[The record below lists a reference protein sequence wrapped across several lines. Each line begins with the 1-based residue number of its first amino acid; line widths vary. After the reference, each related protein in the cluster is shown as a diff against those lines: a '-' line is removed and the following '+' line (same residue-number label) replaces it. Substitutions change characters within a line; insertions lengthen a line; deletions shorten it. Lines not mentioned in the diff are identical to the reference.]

1 MARSDEREARF
12 ERLYREHAAPVF
24 AYALRRSSPDEAA
37 DAAAETF
44 VVAWRR
50 LGEVSDDHVLPWLYE
65 IARRVLSTQRR
76 SGRRQHAIATR
87 VAFEQGEQTTPG
99 PDRIAP
105 AVLRALA
112 ELHAD
117 EREVLMLTAWEELSS
132 PEAAAVL
139 GCSPTAYRI
148 RLHRARLRLRRV
160 MSELDTTPLVAPHS
174 VRTTI
179 KENSSC

>member
-1 MARSDEREARF
+1 MERSDEREARF
-12 ERLYREHAAPVF
+12 ERLYREHATAVL
-24 AYALRRSSPDEAA
+24 AYALRRSLPDEAA

-50 LGEVSDDHVLPWLYE
+50 FDEVTDGQALPWLYA

-76 SGRRQHAIATR
+76 SSRRQDAVAAR
-87 VAFEQGEQTTPG
+87 VAFERGDQTAPG
-99 PDRIAP
+99 PDGIGP
-105 AVLRALA
+105 PVVRALA
-112 ELHAD
+112 ELCQD

-132 PEAAAVL
+132 REAAAVL

-148 RLHRARLRLRRV
+148 RLHRARLRLRRAL
-160 MSELDTTPLVAPHS
+160 SELDTTPPIAHHI
-174 VRTTI
+174 VRPNI

>member
-1 MARSDEREARF
+1 MERSDEREARF
-12 ERLYREHAAPVF
+12 ERLYREHAAAVL

-44 VVAWRR
+44 LVAWRR
-50 LGEVSDDHVLPWLYE
+50 LGEVADEQALPWLYA

-76 SGRRQHAIATR
+76 SSRRQDVVAAR
-87 VAFEQGEQTTPG
+87 VAFERGDQMTSG

-105 AVLRALA
+105 PVVRALA
-112 ELHAD
+112 ELRYD

-132 PEAAAVL
+132 REAAAVL

-148 RLHRARLRLRRV
+148 RLHRARLRLRRALT
-160 MSELDTTPLVAPHS
+160 ELDTTPPVAHHV
-174 VRTTI
+174 VRPNI